1 MNKVKLVNETLIC
14 KCGKRVDVSHI
25 TDEASEGLTI
35 FNSVSSSAQKVNCEC
50 GNEYLV
56 TLSVSMK
63 ISIDDYEI
71 EEIFIAKHFDKEG
84 NPILP
89 SLFENATLG
98 TAFSHIKDGEY
109 IFGDTVY
116 VVEDGVFESRY
127 SNAVDPNQ
135 IALEI

>member
-1 MNKVKLVNETLIC
+1 MNKAKLVNETLIC
-14 KCGKRVDVSHI
+14 KCGKRVNVSHI
-25 TDEASEGLTI
+25 TEEASEGL
-35 FNSVSSSAQKVNCEC
+35 SVFDSTSSSAQKVNCEC

-56 TLSVSMK
+56 TLSVSME

-71 EEIFIAKHFDKEG
+71 EEIFVAKHFDKEG

-89 SLFENATLG
+89 SLFEDATLG
-98 TAFSHIKDGEY
+98 TAFEHIKDGEY
-109 IFGDTVY
+109 IFGNTVY
-116 VVEDGVFESRY
+116 VVEDGMLESRY